1 MKVFAVVPAVS
12 LLLTA
17 APSVAQTSPAP
28 RPAGQAAPARPQ
40 TQTPAAPKQPDPPPA
55 AAIAPAAP
63 PVVVP
68 FRTGA
73 KLAYVN
79 IQAIATQSAEGKNAG
94 VQINQFRESRQ
105 KELETKQKALEAK
118 QARLASGNNLLSD
131 SARVQLQTEI
141 DRDGK
146 DLQRLAQ
153 DADEDLERMT
163 NQLQQTFVDKMR
175 PVLVKVAKEK
185 GVDFLF
191 TDQSGIAWAAD
202 DLNLTADVI
211 RELDQNPPAPAASAP
226 AAAPPAAARPA
237 PAAPASAPKP
247 AGTTPGR

>member
-40 TQTPAAPKQPDPPPA
+40 NQTPAAPKQPDPPPA
-55 AAIAPAAP
+55 AAIAPPAP

-73 KLAYVN
+73 KMAYVN
-79 IQAIATQSAEGKNAG
+79 INAIAQQSAEGKNAG
-94 VQINQFRESRQ
+94 VQINQFRDARQ
-105 KELETKQKALEAK
+105 KELEAKQKVLEAK
-118 QARLASGNNLLSD
+118 QARLAAGGTVRSD
-131 SARVQLQTEI
+131 AARAQLQTEI

-153 DADEDLERMT
+153 DADEDLDRMT
-163 NQLQQTFVDKMR
+163 NQLQQAFVDKMR

-211 RELDQNPPAPAASAP
+211 RELDQNPPAPAAAAP
-226 AAAPPAAARPA
+226 AAAPPAAPRTT
-237 PAAPASAPKP
+237 PAAPAATPKP
-247 AGTTPGR
+247 AGPATGR

>member
-17 APSVAQTSPAP
+17 APILAQTSPAS

-40 TQTPAAPKQPDPPPA
+40 NQTPAAPKQPEAPPAGAITPPP
-55 AAIAPAAP
+55 P

-73 KLAYVN
+73 KMGYVN

-94 VQINQFRESRQ
+94 VLIAQFRDARQ
-105 KELETKQKALEAK
+105 KELEAKQKVLESK
-118 QARLASGNNLLSD
+118 QARLSAGGNVLSD
-131 SARVQLQTEI
+131 SARAQLQSEI
-141 DRDGK
+141 DRDNK

-153 DADEDLERMT
+153 DADEDLDRMT
-163 NQLQQTFVDKMR
+163 NQLQQTFVEKMR
-175 PVLVKVAKEK
+175 PVLIKVAKEK

-226 AAAPPAAARPA
+226 TAAAPAAPRTT
-237 PAAPASAPKP
+237 PAAPASPRP
-247 AGTTPGR
+247 AGPTTGK